1 MKPTAMPAN
10 PMFSSG
16 PCAKR
21 PGWSTSIFESAVLGR
36 SHRSLPA
43 KNKLK
48 HLIDRTA
55 SLLELPGDWSLGI
68 VPASDTGAFEM
79 GMWSLL
85 GARGVDVLVWESF
98 SRGWASDITNEL
110 RLTDSR
116 ILKADYGELP
126 KLENVDFSRDV
137 VFAWNGTTS
146 GVRVPNA
153 DWIPE
158 NREGLTL
165 CDATSAVFAQD
176 LQWNKLD
183 FVTFSWQK
191 VLGGEAGF
199 GMVILGP
206 RAVIRLEEH
215 SPQWPIPKIFRLVKN
230 GKLIETLFQGETINT
245 PSMLCVEDALDAVN
259 WIESIGGL
267 QASIDRCDENLL
279 TVTDWVE
286 NSNWVSFLADDKK
299 NRSNTSVCLKIIDP
313 WFLNLQN
320 DHQGAIPE
328 QISELLEKE
337 GVAFDINGYR
347 DAPPGLRLWTGAT
360 VQNQDLT
367 YLLPWLD
374 WAYEQVKSSFH

>member
-126 KLENVDFSRDV
+126 KLEDVDFSRDV

-206 RAVIRLEEH
+206 RAVTRLEEH
-215 SPQWPIPKIFRLVKN
+215 SPQWPIPKLS
-230 GKLIETLFQGETINT
+230 LIHI
-245 PSMLCVEDALDAVN
+245 
-259 WIESIGGL
+259 
-267 QASIDRCDENLL
+267 
-279 TVTDWVE
+279 
-286 NSNWVSFLADDKK
+286 
-299 NRSNTSVCLKIIDP
+299 
-313 WFLNLQN
+313 
-320 DHQGAIPE
+320 
-328 QISELLEKE
+328 
-337 GVAFDINGYR
+337 
-347 DAPPGLRLWTGAT
+347 
-360 VQNQDLT
+360 
-367 YLLPWLD
+367 
-374 WAYEQVKSSFH
+374 

>member
-1 MKPTAMPAN
+1 MWHEAYGYAGESDVFVGALCKASRLVYVNFRISCFGTIAQVTACKKQAE
-10 PMFSSG
+10 
-16 PCAKR
+16 
-21 PGWSTSIFESAVLGR
+21 TS
-36 SHRSLPA
+36 
-43 KNKLK
+43 N
-48 HLIDRTA
+48 DRTA
-55 SLLELPGDWSLGI
+55 SLLQLPGDWSLGI

-85 GARGVDVLVWESF
+85 GARGVEVLVWESF

-110 RLTDSR
+110 RLSDSR

-126 KLENVDFSRDV
+126 KLEDVDFSRDV

-191 VLGGEAGF
+191 YLVMKAGF

-259 WIESIGGL
+259 WIESIGG
-267 QASIDRCDENLL
+267 R
-279 TVTDWVE
+279 
-286 NSNWVSFLADDKK
+286 
-299 NRSNTSVCLKIIDP
+299 R
-313 WFLNLQN
+313 
-320 DHQGAIPE
+320 
-328 QISELLEKE
+328 
-337 GVAFDINGYR
+337 
-347 DAPPGLRLWTGAT
+347 LR
-360 VQNQDLT
+360 
-367 YLLPWLD
+367 
-374 WAYEQVKSSFH
+374 

>member
-1 MKPTAMPAN
+1 
-10 PMFSSG
+10 
-16 PCAKR
+16 
-21 PGWSTSIFESAVLGR
+21 
-36 SHRSLPA
+36 
-43 KNKLK
+43 
-48 HLIDRTA
+48 
-55 SLLELPGDWSLGI
+55 
-68 VPASDTGAFEM
+68 M

-126 KLENVDFSRDV
+126 KLEDVDFSRDV

-215 SPQWPIPKIFRLVKN
+215 SPQWPIPKIFRLAKN

-320 DHQGAIPE
+320 DHQGAIPK